1 MSMTSYRPARVG
13 ELIQAELADL
23 LLKDL
28 KDPRLEL
35 TTVSHVQVSPDLR
48 RARVYISRV
57 GKAEEQENALEGF
70 QRAAGFIRGRLGKRL
85 KLRYVPKFEF
95 VIDTGIAYGVRI
107 SSMLS
112 ELLPQEKDD
121 DPQP

>member
-1 MSMTSYRPARVG
+1 MTSYRPARVG
-13 ELIQAELADL
+13 ELIQAELAEL

-35 TTVSHVQVSPDLR
+35 ATVSHVEVSPDLR
-48 RARVYISRV
+48 YARVYISRV
-57 GKAEEQENALEGF
+57 GKAEEQENALKGF

-107 SSMLS
+107 SNMLS
-112 ELLPQEKDD
+112 ELVPQQKDD

>member
-1 MSMTSYRPARVG
+1 MTSYRPARVG
-13 ELIQAELADL
+13 ELIQAELAEL

-57 GKAEEQENALEGF
+57 GKVEEQENALEGF

-85 KLRYVPKFEF
+85 KLRHVPKFEF

-107 SSMLS
+107 SSILS
-112 ELLPQEKDD
+112 ELVPQEKDD
-121 DPQP
+121 NPQP

>member
-1 MSMTSYRPARVG
+1 MTSYRPARVG
-13 ELIQAELADL
+13 ELIQAELAEL

-35 TTVSHVQVSPDLR
+35 TTVSHVEVSLDLR
-48 RARVYISRV
+48 HARVYISRV
-57 GKAEEQENALEGF
+57 GNTEEQENALEGF

-85 KLRYVPKFEF
+85 KLRYVPKLAF

-107 SSMLS
+107 SSMLN
-112 ELLPQEKDD
+112 ELVPKEHDD
-121 DPQP
+121 DPDA

>member
-1 MSMTSYRPARVG
+1 
-13 ELIQAELADL
+13 
-23 LLKDL
+23 
-28 KDPRLEL
+28 
-35 TTVSHVQVSPDLR
+35 
-48 RARVYISRV
+48 V